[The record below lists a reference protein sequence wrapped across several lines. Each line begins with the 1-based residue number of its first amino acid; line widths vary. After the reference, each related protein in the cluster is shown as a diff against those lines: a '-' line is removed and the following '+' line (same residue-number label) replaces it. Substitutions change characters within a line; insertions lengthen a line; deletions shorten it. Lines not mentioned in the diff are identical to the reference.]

1 MSETA
6 EPPAGILPDSDAPP
20 LAPADRAIVEAV
32 IAAWMQMRHGPK
44 LRTDEPMARASL
56 AAALPLVAGICMH
69 LGPNHCACNSREP
82 DCARCI
88 ALKAA
93 ADEINALA
101 ARLAEAGN
109 E

>member
-1 MSETA
+1 M
-6 EPPAGILPDSDAPP
+6 PDAPP
-20 LAPADRAIVEAV
+20 LAPADRAIVEAAF
-32 IAAWMQMRHGPK
+32 IGM
-44 LRTDEPMARASL
+44 LRAGLGKPPEDFGARIKWGMAMGRSAL

>member
-1 MSETA
+1 MPT
-6 EPPAGILPDSDAPP
+6 PDAPP

-44 LRTDEPMARASL
+44 LRTDEPMARAAH
-56 AAALPLVAGICMH
+56 AAALPLVADSIEQSAHDPGSGGEIYV
-69 LGPNHCACNSREP
+69 LVRE
-82 DCARCI
+82 AKR
-88 ALKAA
+88 LR
-93 ADEINALA
+93 ALA